1 MLTAY
6 FLGLAIFF
14 DDYANTLVVVNTMR
28 PVADRLKI
36 SREKLAYI
44 VDSTAAP
51 VAAVALITTW
61 IGAELTYI
69 TDGLAKI
76 ELQQGVTIAESA
88 YGVFMNSLAYS
99 FYPVFT
105 LFFVFFILYKQ
116 RDFGPMYSAEK
127 RTLEEGVVGDT
138 VTNRELEEFN
148 PVKNAKIKAYNAIIP
163 VFIVIS
169 GTFLGLLITGDRK
182 STRLNSS
189 HVRI

>member
-1 MLTAY
+1 MQGVVNRLIKYATNRRSGMLTTY

-14 DDYANTLVVVNTMR
+14 DDYANTLVVGNTMR
-28 PVADRLKI
+28 PITDRLKI

-51 VAAVALITTW
+51 VAAVAFITTW

-138 VTNRELEEFN
+138 VTISEEHTSELQSR
-148 PVKNAKIKAYNAIIP
+148 PHLVCR
-163 VFIVIS
+163 
-169 GTFLGLLITGDRK
+169 LLLEK
-182 STRLNSS
+182 KKK
-189 HVRI
+189 